1 MAITTLVQTTTIV
14 DDIDPEQLEPL
25 HQPGCKITRG
35 AGITLP
41 APSFATAMQLVIEKR
56 ASSRIL
62 LPIAAVKIQQA
73 WVSQLDS
80 RRATATAR
88 TSAATTIQ
96 SSWRRAADRAAF
108 LRTRAA
114 TELHAAQARAV
125 TALQAAQRR
134 HTAQVAYARQQHA
147 ATQIAAAARGWARRV
162 AYQRR
167 VSEIRGPLARIQAA
181 ARGWLARRHLAEA
194 RRSARTIQTTWRRV
208 RCQVLRRRLAR
219 AANALRHGGKLD
231 KYRKRR
237 GGTHERHQRYAWCS
251 DDLQHFLWA
260 PVADRYDDEAV
271 KLRSI
276 PMASI
281 TAVCEGVKTPL
292 LKKMERRA
300 NEPQRMLSF
309 ARQPRAVD
317 EACAFSIIC
326 RERVIDFYAADRP
339 SRDRWLRDLK
349 TALAYAHTYDQKAAM
364 AAVEKFA
371 VARTKTSDSDT
382 DDE

>member
-1 MAITTLVQTTTIV
+1 MAVTTLVETTV
-14 DDIDPEQLEPL
+14 DQVTPEQLEAL

-41 APSFATAMQLVIEKR
+41 APSFATAMLLVTEKR

-73 WVSQLDS
+73 WACQLDW
-80 RRATATAR
+80 RRAKATAR
-88 TSAATTIQ
+88 TGAATSIQ
-96 SSWRRAADRAAF
+96 SSWRRAAARAAF
-108 LRTRAA
+108 NCT
-114 TELHAAQARAV
+114 HAAV
-125 TALQAAQRR
+125 VLQAAQRR
-134 HTAQVAYARQQHA
+134 HTAQVSFVRIQRA
-147 ATQIAAAARGWARRV
+147 ATKIAAAARGLAQRA

-167 VSEIRGPLARIQAA
+167 VADIRGLLARIQAA
-181 ARGWLARRHLAEA
+181 VRGWLARRYLVAACNAA
-194 RRSARTIQTTWRRV
+194 RVIQTTWRRV

-251 DDLQHFLWA
+251 EDLQHFLWA
-260 PVADRYDDEAV
+260 PVADRYDEEAV

-281 TAVCEGVKTPL
+281 TAVSEGVKTPL

-309 ARQPRAVD
+309 SRQPRTVD

-349 TALAYAHTYDQKAAM
+349 TALAYAHTFDQKAAM

-371 VARTKTSDSDT
+371 VVRTKASDSDT